1 MAAVLDGS
9 GPPEGAAA
17 GPGRE
22 AVALGRWRGL
32 QFRFL
37 ATVIAGA
44 VLSSVLVA
52 GFAYRFA
59 HQRAYAASLATL
71 QSLAIAV
78 ERTVSVGAF
87 AGDRVVLQEIADGL
101 ARHELV
107 DGADVESAQGDT
119 LAARWKDAHEA
130 ARHHADPHDLS
141 IRRTLASPFPG
152 GDPVGSLHLHA
163 DAGRIAAAATEE
175 ALRLSGLMVGQTA
188 LVALLL
194 YAVAARLVS
203 RPIVGLAQRLQAMSA
218 GTDDRLTVP
227 PRHCRDEIGVLI
239 GSANALLD
247 ANAQALRRERE
258 LRAEIEAME
267 TQYRQIFDSSSA
279 GIFVL
284 DAEGRMINGNPTVS
298 RVVGLS
304 LAEMRG
310 LSHGTFL
317 RRVFAQPEQ
326 VQAMIDA
333 ARGDGETVS
342 ADLELLG
349 SRPGSRW
356 VHCLVSVQRG
366 PAALERRR
374 QQGWIEGVIYD
385 ITERRTAEQAIRQE
399 ADHDALTGLKGRRAS
414 LAVIDRLVGAASD
427 AGGTLSLLN
436 VDLDGFKLVNDTL
449 GHHAGD
455 QVLVAVATRLKSA
468 MRRASDL
475 VGRLGGDEFV
485 IVLPGVGPV
494 DPVLVSV
501 VQALLAAVDEPIVL
515 EDGRQARIGLSIGIA
530 CLPQHGCTRQQLSAA
545 ADAAMYEVKRHGKNG
560 WALAAAAAS

>member
-1 MAAVLDGS
+1 MAAMLDDAGA
-9 GPPEGAAA
+9 PEGCATGPVRHPAAA
-17 GPGRE
+17 R
-22 AVALGRWRGL
+22 RWHGL

-37 ATVIAGA
+37 MTVVVGA
-44 VLSSVLVA
+44 ALFSVLIG
-52 GFAYRFA
+52 GFSYRVA
-59 HQRAYAASLATL
+59 HQRAYAASMATL
-71 QSLAIAV
+71 DSLAIAV
-78 ERTVSVGAF
+78 ERTASVGAF
-87 AGDRVVLQEIADGL
+87 AGDRVVLQEIVDGL
-101 ARHELV
+101 ARHQLV
-107 DGADVESAQGDT
+107 AGADVQSAQGET
-119 LAARWKDAHEA
+119 LAAHWKDAREA
-130 ARHHADPHDLS
+130 DEHHADPRDLA

-163 DAGRIAAAATEE
+163 DADRIADAATDE

-194 YAVAARLVS
+194 YSVGVRLVS
-203 RPIVGLAQRLQAMSA
+203 RPIVGLAQRLQTMSA
-218 GTDDRLTVP
+218 GTDDRLSVP
-227 PRHCRDEIGVLI
+227 PRHCHDEIGVLI
-239 GSANALLD
+239 GGANALLE

-267 TQYRQIFDSSSA
+267 AQYRQIFDSSSA

-284 DAEGRMINGNPTVS
+284 DGDGRLLNGNPTVS

-310 LSHGTFL
+310 LPHGTFL

-326 VQAMIDA
+326 VQAMIDN
-333 ARGDGETVS
+333 ARRHGETVS

-349 SRPGSRW
+349 SQPGSRW

-366 PAALERRR
+366 PAVPERRR

-385 ITERRTAEQAIRQE
+385 ITERKSAEQAVRRE

-414 LAVIDRLVGAASD
+414 LAMIDRLIDAANG

-455 QVLVAVATRLKSA
+455 QVLIAVAARLKSA
-468 MRRASDL
+468 MRRATDV
-475 VGRLGGDEFV
+475 VGRVGGDEFV
-485 IVLPGVGPV
+485 VVLPSVGPC
-494 DPVLVSV
+494 DLALVSV
-501 VQALLAAVDEPIVL
+501 VEALLAAVGEPIVL
-515 EDGRQARIGLSIGIA
+515 EDGQQARIGLSIGIA
-530 CLPQHGCTRQQLSAA
+530 CLPQHGRNRQQLSAA
-545 ADAAMYEVKRHGKNG
+545 ADAAMYEVKRNGKNG
-560 WALAAAAAS
+560 WALAVAAAS